1 VTLPPDAVLPRYG
14 GGSIA
19 DLLPS
24 ALGALGVPGEDDLLG
39 LPACRS
45 LCVLLVD
52 GLGRNLL
59 RDHPS
64 QAPFLSSLRQPGREL
79 TSGIPS
85 TTATSLASL
94 GTGLVPGRHGLV
106 GYTTK
111 LPGTDRLLNALR
123 WDEHVDPYDYQPHP
137 TVLERGAQAGVH
149 VTVVGQRRFRSSG
162 LTRAGLRGG
171 SFVGADTLGERV
183 AAVAGAASAGR
194 RNLVYAY
201 DGDLDLTGHRHGCA
215 SGAWRHQLAM
225 VDRFAEELDDALPP
239 GTVFVVTG
247 DHGMVDVPVDGR
259 LDVDDVPA
267 LREGVLV
274 VGGEARLRHVYV
286 HGGAAEDVLSAWRST
301 LGPRASV
308 VGREEAVEA
317 GWFGA
322 VEARVAERLGDV
334 VVACHGDLAVE
345 VRSVFPVEATLIGLH
360 GSLSEDEMIVPL
372 LVAET

>member
-1 VTLPPDAVLPRYG
+1 VTLPSHAVLPRYG

-19 DLLPS
+19 DLMPS
-24 ALGALGVPGEDDLLG
+24 ALGALGVPGEDDLIG

-52 GLGRNLL
+52 GLGRNLVQA
-59 RDHPS
+59 HPS
-64 QAPFLSSLRQPGREL
+64 HAPFLTSLLRPGRDL
-79 TSGIPS
+79 TAGIPS

-106 GYTTK
+106 GYTSR

-123 WDEHVDPYDYQPHP
+123 WDEHVDPVDYQPHP
-137 TVLERGAQAGVH
+137 TVLERGARAGVQ

-183 AAVAGAASAGR
+183 AATAAAASAGQR
-194 RNLVYAY
+194 SLVYAY
-201 DGDLDLTGHRHGCA
+201 DGDLDLTGHRVGCGSA
-215 SGAWRHQLAM
+215 AWRHQLAM
-225 VDRFAEELDDALPP
+225 VDRFAEELYDALPL
-239 GTVFVVTG
+239 GCVLVVTG
-247 DHGMVDVPVDGR
+247 DHGMVDVPPDGR
-259 LDVDDVPA
+259 VDVDDVPA

-274 VGGEARLRHVYV
+274 VGGEARLRHLYV
-286 HGGAAEDVLSAWRST
+286 RDGAGPDVVAAWRST

-308 VGREEAVEA
+308 VDRADAVGA

-322 VEARVAERLGDV
+322 VEARVVERLGDV

-345 VRSVFPVEATLIGLH
+345 VRSVFPVEATLVGLH
-360 GSLSEDEMIVPL
+360 GSVSEDEMVVPL
-372 LVAET
+372 LVAEA